1 MHDILLNRTLRLT
14 VVGTISIVTLI
25 SLILCYQALFDGITG
40 SWSDAIGKAIWGTLA
55 GAGALLMIRYRTD
68 LIDT

>member
-14 VVGTISIVTLI
+14 VVGTISIIALI

-40 SWSDAIGKAIWGTLA
+40 SWSDAISKAIWGTLA
-55 GAGALLMIRYRTD
+55 GSGALLMIRYRTD